1 MIPVFEAS
9 RPHIRAKGVLLCMVD
24 GLQTEAGLTQVTS
37 FTGKRPGSRRVFCVQ
52 GLTFGSHIINPELV
66 L

>member
-9 RPHIRAKGVLLCMVD
+9 KPHIRAKGVLLCMVD

-37 FTGKRPGSRRVFCVQ
+37 FTGERPGSRRVFCVQ
-52 GLTFGSHIINPELV
+52 GLIRLVHIS
-66 L
+66 